1 MQFDKNGMLVE
12 PAKPITSIK
21 TRRVWDKNTGEV
33 FMVRQDD
40 GLKETAKWVH
50 EKRQE
55 NLAEDPDLI
64 HLGRVPLIVLE
75 KLCHDAGVSMNDDA
89 AVQEVMFKFLT
100 DKSNPFRVAKK
111 DFGRMPY

>member
-21 TRRVWDKNTGEV
+21 TRRVWNPATGEV
-33 FMVRQDD
+33 QIVRWDN
-40 GLKETAKWVH
+40 TAQATADWCH
-50 EKRQE
+50 AKRSE
-55 NLAEDPDLI
+55 NLAEDADLI

-75 KLCHDAGVSMNDDA
+75 KLCHDAGVSMNDDV

>member
-21 TRRVWDKNTGEV
+21 TRRVLCPKTGEV
-33 FMVRQDD
+33 QIVRWDD
-40 GLKETAKWVH
+40 TVQKTADWCHAKRSENLKEDA
-50 EKRQE
+50 
-55 NLAEDPDLI
+55 DLI
-64 HLGRVPLIVLE
+64 HLGRIPGIVVEL
-75 KLCHDAGVSMNDDA
+75 LCQQAGVDPTDEPA
-89 AVQEVMFKFLT
+89 KQEVLFKFLM